1 MQEEKERTKKQE
13 ENQEKKGKH
22 GQRKCRSGF
31 KIVKMAV
38 QNFDVLRF
46 FLGNLRSKFA
56 NFVGTKNAYFCR
68 KEAKVAQR
76 STLFWF
82 MLTFELPKCAYFCRT
97 EHVVA
102 QRSTSVAQRS
112 T

>member
-1 MQEEKERTKKQE
+1 M
-13 ENQEKKGKH
+13 
-22 GQRKCRSGF
+22 
-31 KIVKMAV
+31 KMAV
-38 QNFDVLRF
+38 QNFDVFKVF
-46 FLGNLRSKFA
+46 FGNLRSKFA

-76 STLFWF
+76 STFFWF

-102 QRSTSVAQRS
+102 QRST
-112 T
+112 